1 MQKKIEK
8 YKMRQAEAGISN
20 EWKMQQLLHN
30 GVKDLYE
37 FVFKFLSLYQFLSK
51 IENIEKIKFRNMFEM
66 CRKL

>member
-30 GVKDLYE
+30 GVKDFYE
-37 FVFKFLSLYQFLSK
+37 FAFKILILS
-51 IENIEKIKFRNMFEM
+51 
-66 CRKL
+66 

>member
-30 GVKDLYE
+30 RVKIFMNSHSNYSFYKILP
-37 FVFKFLSLYQFLSK
+37 K
-51 IENIEKIKFRNMFEM
+51 IENIKKIITICLRG
-66 CRKL
+66 LGT